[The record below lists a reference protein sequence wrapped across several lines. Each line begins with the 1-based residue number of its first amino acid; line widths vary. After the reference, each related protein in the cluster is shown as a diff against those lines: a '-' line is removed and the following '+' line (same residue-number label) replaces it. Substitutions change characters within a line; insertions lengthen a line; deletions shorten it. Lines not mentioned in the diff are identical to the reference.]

1 LRKRR
6 GPSPAR
12 TIMQHRRP
20 DSRFIVLSL
29 AVLLLA
35 VVVVYPLFRIVV
47 ESFEYDD
54 ALSVRNYVEAVTRPG
69 FFRAMRNTLVVSL
82 WVTGLST
89 VIGSLFGWA
98 ASRTDIPAKRLLRNA
113 LLFPFVIPPFVGAV
127 AWQQLLGPVGFVN
140 QLWKSATGGVLWNMY
155 GPDGII
161 LVMTVHLYP
170 LVYLSVVRALDRM
183 NPELEEAAQI
193 SGSATFSVMR
203 RITLPLMMP
212 AVASGASLV
221 FIASAANFGIP
232 AVLGFPENYY
242 VLTTQ
247 VFAAVTR
254 SAAPNSLSLAA
265 ALSVILGSI
274 AGGGLLVQRFILRN
288 RDYAVISGKS
298 MQPNE
303 VRLGAARGPV
313 TTAVVLFVAVT
324 VIAPLIAIVL
334 TALTRTYG
342 VAPLPS
348 NWTLTNFH
356 HVLFVNRITKRAIRN
371 SLLLAI
377 SSASIVSALGA
388 LLAYLIV
395 RTRLRVRSAID
406 VISNMP
412 YALPGTVV
420 AVAMILA
427 WLRPVFGI
435 RLYNTIWILLIA
447 YVARYLAFGVR
458 ATTAA
463 LAQVH
468 ESLEEVA
475 QVSGAGWLRTFRDV
489 VVPLI
494 RPGLVNGWFLV
505 FMPTLRELTI
515 SALLWSSRNETI
527 GVMVF
532 NLQESGDMV
541 GAAALATVMMGFLVL
556 ANFVTR
562 RVSGGRLG
570 V

>member
-1 LRKRR
+1 
-6 GPSPAR
+6 
-12 TIMQHRRP
+12 MRRP
-20 DSRFIVLSL
+20 RIDSRFAILSL
-29 AVLLLA
+29 AVVVLG
-35 VVVVYPLFRIVV
+35 VVVVYPLFRVV
-47 ESFEYDD
+47 AKSFEYDD
-54 ALSVRNYVEAVTRPG
+54 ALSLRNYVEAVTRPG
-69 FFRAMRNTLVVSL
+69 FFRSMRNTLVISL
-82 WVTGLST
+82 WVTALAT
-89 VIGSLFGWA
+89 IIGSLFGWA
-98 ASRTDIPAKRLLRNA
+98 AARTDIPAKRFLRNA
-113 LLFPFVIPPFVGAV
+113 LLFPFVIPPFIGAV

-140 QLWKSATGGVLWNMY
+140 QLWQGATGSVLWNMY

-170 LVYLSVVRALDRM
+170 FVYLSVVRALDRM

-203 RITLPLMMP
+203 RITLPLAMP
-212 AVASGASLV
+212 AIASGASLV
-221 FIASAANFGIP
+221 FIAAAANFGIP
-232 AVLGFPENYY
+232 AILGFPENYY

-247 VFAAVTR
+247 IFAAVAR

-265 ALSVILGSI
+265 ALSVILGTIS
-274 AGGGLLVQRFILRN
+274 GGGLLVQRAILRN
-288 RDYAVISGKS
+288 KDFSVISGKS

-313 TTAVVLFVAVT
+313 TALIVIFVLATVV
-324 VIAPLIAIVL
+324 APLLAIVL
-334 TALTRTYG
+334 TALTRAYG

-348 NWTLTNFH
+348 NWTLDNFH

-371 SLLLAI
+371 SFFLAV
-377 SSASIVSALGA
+377 SSATIISVLGA

-395 RTRLRVRSAID
+395 RTRIKGRAAID

-427 WLRPVFGI
+427 WLRPVFGF

-458 ATTAA
+458 STSAA

-468 ESLEEVA
+468 QSLEEVA

-494 RPGLVNGWFLV
+494 RPGLINGWFLV

-541 GAAALATVMMGFLVL
+541 GAAALATVMMLFLVL
-556 ANFVTR
+556 ANAATR
-562 RVSGGRLG
+562 GLSGGRLG